1 MKKRVSLLLI
11 LTLLCALLAGCG
23 AGETGDPCLAEGPDG
38 SKDVSLVSD
47 GSSDHSD
54 ACTAM
59 RCRVVAANGNDLL
72 VASVDSEYP
81 DIYDLSTDGVAL
93 LMRQGDGAAVS
104 ADEANLTAP
113 SAGAMVEVC
122 FSGGILETYPAR
134 FGGVTHVT
142 VLPDE
147 FDDRCALYLAILE
160 ELWGE
165 DAGLNSAGVDCVSV
179 DLSETSLTPAER
191 SAVAWTF
198 AQSHGAE
205 ILERS
210 YAELVKDGYITGTE
224 QGGFPQWENGVLFTL
239 AEDEDAIFNLPMT
252 AKSAVSLDASKWRS
266 ALGAY
271 GFTVTAVQDSSGAWG
286 KPSIGAAWIS

>member
-1 MKKRVSLLLI
+1 MKKSLSLLLI
-11 LTLLCALLAGCG
+11 LALFCSLLAGCAG
-23 AGETGDPCLAEGPDG
+23 KQDNPPPAGETDGGAQTLSAEEP
-38 SKDVSLVSD
+38 
-47 GSSDHSD
+47 
-54 ACTAM
+54 AATI
-59 RCRVVAANGNDLL
+59 RCRVISSNGSSLL
-72 VASVDSEYP
+72 VASVDSEHP
-81 DIYDLSTDGVAL
+81 DVYDLSTDGVEL
-93 LMRQGDGAAVS
+93 LMRRGDGTAVS
-104 ADEANLTAP
+104 AAVANITAP
-113 SAGAMVEVC
+113 SAGTMVEVC
-122 FSGGILETYPAR
+122 FSGDIMETYPAR

-165 DAGLNSAGVDCVSV
+165 DEGLNSAGVDCVSV
-179 DLSETSLTPAER
+179 DLSETSLSPAER

-205 ILERS
+205 VLELS
-210 YAELVKDGYITGTE
+210 YAELVEEGYITGTE
-224 QGGFPQWENGVLFTL
+224 EGGFPQWDDGVLFTL
-239 AEDEDAIFNLPMT
+239 AEDEDAIFNLPMN
-252 AKSAVSLDASKWRS
+252 AKNAVSLDASKWRS

>member
-1 MKKRVSLLLI
+1 MKKRASLFLI

-23 AGETGDPCLAEGPDG
+23 AGETGDPCLAEESDS
-38 SKDVSLVSD
+38 SKVVSLVSD
-47 GSSDHSD
+47 DPVAHTD
-54 ACTAM
+54 ACTPM
-59 RCRVVAANGNDLL
+59 RCRVVAMNGSGLL

-81 DIYDLSTDGVAL
+81 DIYSLSTDGVEL
-93 LMRQGDGAAVS
+93 LMRQSDGTAVS
-104 ADEANLTAP
+104 VAEANLTAP
-113 SAGAMVEVC
+113 SVGDLIEVC
-122 FSGGILETYPAR
+122 FSGGIMETYPAR
-134 FGGVTHVT
+134 FGGVEHVT

-165 DAGLNSAGVDCVSV
+165 DEGLNSAGVDCISV
-179 DLSETSLTPAER
+179 DLSETSLAPAER

-205 ILERS
+205 ALERS
-210 YAELVKDGYITGTE
+210 YAQLAEDGYITGAE

-239 AEDEDAIFNLPMT
+239 AEDEDATFFPSMHAQN
-252 AKSAVSLDASKWRS
+252 AVSLEASKWRS

-271 GFTVTAVQDSSGAWG
+271 GFTVTAVQDGNGTWG
-286 KPSIGAAWIS
+286 EPTIGAAWIS